1 MYGARSLHRAAYLH
15 LSSSFSLDRYEGSGH
30 GGPTARLKR
39 LDLIRVNSF
48 RPEVCIECTI
58 LFHRGKRITQMHRF
72 LLTQS
77 DSFFGDGSSMSDFF
91 VALDVRQQQLPDPLF
106 TNVR

>member
-1 MYGARSLHRAAYLH
+1 
-15 LSSSFSLDRYEGSGH
+15 
-30 GGPTARLKR
+30 
-39 LDLIRVNSF
+39 
-48 RPEVCIECTI
+48 
-58 LFHRGKRITQMHRF
+58 MHRF